1 MKILAGDIGGT
12 NTRLAVFATRGRV
25 LEPLVAQI
33 YSSRRHTS
41 LQDILRLFLDTH
53 KPDFQGAAF
62 GIAGP
67 VRDGVGRV
75 TNLPWK
81 IKRGQ
86 LAREIGIPQVW
97 LLNDLE
103 ANAWGLNALDSRDLY
118 TLNPGRKNA
127 RGNRSII
134 SAGTGLGEAGLFWN
148 GKQHQPFA
156 SEGGHSDFSPASEI
170 EIALLQYL
178 RQRYDHVSWEL
189 VVSGMGLI
197 NIHDFLCVYH
207 REKIPRW
214 LLEAMLGGDAAVAIS
229 RAAQEKKCPV
239 CTEALALFVRLY
251 GREAGN
257 HALKIMATGGV
268 YIGGGIAPKILEQLQ
283 DKTFLEAFFAKGS
296 MEALMRDMPVTVVL
310 NENTA
315 LYGSALYAEAR
326 MNQQ

>member
-12 NTRLAVFATRGRV
+12 NTRLAVFDTGEKVMKQLA
-25 LEPLVAQI
+25 AQT
-33 YSSRRHTS
+33 YSSRHYTS
-41 LQDILRLFLDTH
+41 LQDILQLFLDSYGT
-53 KPDFQGAAF
+53 DFQAAGF
-62 GIAGP
+62 GLAGP
-67 VRDGVGRV
+67 VCDGVGRV

-86 LAREIGIPQVW
+86 LARKFAISQVW

-103 ANAWGLNALDSRDLY
+103 ANAWGLSVLGSQDLHI
-118 TLNPGRKNA
+118 LNPGRKNA
-127 RGNRSII
+127 QGNRSII
-134 SAGTGLGEAGLFWN
+134 SAGTGLGEAGLFWD
-148 GKQHQPFA
+148 GKSHRPFA

-178 RQRYDHVSWEL
+178 RQRYGHVSWEL

-197 NIHDFLCVYH
+197 NIHDFLCAYR

-214 LLEAMLGGDAAVAIS
+214 LLEAMLGGDTAAAIS
-229 RAAQEKKCPV
+229 RAAQEEKCPI

-283 DKTFLEAFFAKGS
+283 NQAFLEAFFTKGS
-296 MEALMRDMPVTVVL
+296 MEALMQDMPVTVIL

-315 LYGSALYAEAR
+315 LYGAALYAAAQAGR
-326 MNQQ
+326 Q

>member
-12 NTRLAVFATRGRV
+12 NTRLAVFDTGGKMEA
-25 LEPLVAQI
+25 LAAQT
-33 YSSRRHTS
+33 YSSRQYAS
-41 LQDILRLFLDTH
+41 LRDILRLFLDTH

-67 VRDGVGRV
+67 VRNDVGRV

-86 LAREIGIPQVW
+86 LARDIGIPQVW

-103 ANAWGLNALDSRDLY
+103 ANAWGIAALDRQDLH
-118 TLNPGRKNA
+118 TLNPGRENA
-127 RGNRSII
+127 QGNRSII
-134 SAGTGLGEAGLFWN
+134 SAGTGLGEAGLFWD
-148 GKQHQPFA
+148 GKHHRPFA

-178 RQRYDHVSWEL
+178 QQRYDHVSWEL

-197 NIHDFLCVYH
+197 NIHDFLCAY
-207 REKIPRW
+207 RQEKTPQW
-214 LLEAMLGGDAAVAIS
+214 LLDAMFSSDSAAVIS
-229 RAAQEKKCPV
+229 RAAQEGKCPI
-239 CTEALALFVRLY
+239 CTEALNLFVRLY

-268 YIGGGIAPKILEQLQ
+268 YIGGGIAPKILGQLR
-283 DKTFLEAFFAKGS
+283 DSAFLEAFFSKGS
-296 MEALMRDMPVTVVL
+296 MEALMRDMPVTVIL

-315 LYGSALYAEAR
+315 LYGAVLYTVAQ
-326 MNQQ
+326 MNRR